1 MDIATAFK
9 VMMKG
14 IIVSRNSAKYG
25 EIATFLLNE
34 ENYIAYENLLQELG
48 YELNGENG
56 YFYLSKSDALSG
68 EEIDQ
73 FIQSHRDVFMLI
85 SILKQLLPH
94 ARSGS
99 TIKYTE
105 FVAEFEAK
113 RDERLEEKWN
123 YIFKESDLKHS
134 SEKFFE
140 RLSKEF
146 IVEKID
152 RNDKDSYVVLNS
164 LDYYLS
170 FLESMV

>member
-25 EIATFLLNE
+25 DIATFLLNE
-34 ENYIAYENLLQELG
+34 ENFITYQNILQELG

-56 YFYLSKSDALSG
+56 YFYLSKSDSLSSD
-68 EEIDQ
+68 EIDQ
-73 FIQSHRDVFMLI
+73 FIQSHKNVFMLI

-94 ARSGS
+94 TRSGS
-99 TIKYTE
+99 TIKYTQ

-113 RDERLEEKWN
+113 KDELLEEKWK
-123 YIFKESDLKHS
+123 YLFKESDLKQS

-146 IVEKID
+146 IIEKMD
-152 RNDKDSYVVLNS
+152 KNDKDTYLVLNS
-164 LDYYLS
+164 IDYYLS

>member
-14 IIVSRNSAKYG
+14 VIVSRNSAKYG

-34 ENYIAYENLLQELG
+34 ENYVEYETLLQKLG

-56 YFYLSKSDALSG
+56 YFFLSKSEALSS

-73 FIQSHRDVFMLI
+73 FIQSHKEVFMLI

-99 TIKYTE
+99 SIKYTE
-105 FVAEFEAK
+105 FVAQFEEK
-113 RDERLEEKWN
+113 RDELLDEKWR
-123 YIFKESDLKHS
+123 YIFKENDLKQS

-146 IVEKID
+146 IIEKID
-152 RNDKDSYVVLNS
+152 KNDKDSYLVLNA
-164 LDYYLS
+164 LEYYLS
-170 FLESMV
+170 FLEDMK

>member
-14 IIVSRNSAKYG
+14 VIVSRNSAKYG

-34 ENYIAYENLLQELG
+34 ENYVAYESLLQELG
-48 YELNGENG
+48 YELNGESG
-56 YFYLSKSDALSG
+56 YFYLSKSDTLSG
-68 EEIDQ
+68 DEIDQ
-73 FIQSHRDVFMLI
+73 FIQSHRDIFMLI

-113 RDERLEEKWN
+113 RDEHLEKKWN
-123 YIFKESDLKHS
+123 YVFQESDLKES

-140 RLSKEF
+140 RLTKEF

-152 RNDKDSYVVLNS
+152 KSDKDSYLVLNS

>member
-1 MDIATAFK
+1 MNIATAFK

-14 IIVSRNSAKYG
+14 VIVSRNSAKYG

-56 YFYLSKSDALSG
+56 YFYLSKSETLST
-68 EEIDQ
+68 EEIEQ
-73 FIQSHRDVFMLI
+73 FIQSHKEVFMLI

-94 ARSGS
+94 ARSGN

-105 FVAEFEAK
+105 FIAEFEAK
-113 RDERLEEKWN
+113 RDEQLEAKWR
-123 YIFKESDLKHS
+123 YIFKESDLKQS

-140 RLSKEF
+140 RLQKEF
-146 IVEKID
+146 LIEKID
-152 RNDKDSYVVLNS
+152 KNDKDSYLILNS

>member
-14 IIVSRNSAKYG
+14 VIVSRNSEKYG
-25 EIATFLLNE
+25 DIATFLLNE
-34 ENYIAYENLLQELG
+34 ENFMAYENILQELG

-56 YFYLSKSDALSG
+56 YFYLSKSESLSSD
-68 EEIDQ
+68 EIDQ
-73 FIQSHRDVFMLI
+73 FIQSHKDVFMLI

-113 RDERLEEKWN
+113 KDELLEEKWK
-123 YIFKESDLKHS
+123 YIFKESDLKQS

-140 RLSKEF
+140 RLTKEF

-152 RNDKDSYVVLNS
+152 KNDKDTYLVLNS

>member
-14 IIVSRNSAKYG
+14 VIVSRNSAKYG

-48 YELNGENG
+48 YELNGESG
-56 YFYLSKSDALSG
+56 YFYLSKSETLLS

-73 FIQSHRDVFMLI
+73 FIQSHKEVFMLI

-94 ARSGS
+94 ARSGAN
-99 TIKYTE
+99 IKYTE
-105 FVAEFEAK
+105 FVAEFENKKDEQLEAK
-113 RDERLEEKWN
+113 WR
-123 YIFKESDLKHS
+123 YIFKDNDLKHS

-140 RLSKEF
+140 RLQKEF
-146 IVEKID
+146 LIEKID
-152 RNDKDSYVVLNS
+152 KNDKDSYLILNS

>member
-1 MDIATAFK
+1 MDIATVFRT
-9 VMMKG
+9 MMKG
-14 IIVSRNSAKYG
+14 VIVSRNSAKYG
-25 EIATFLLNE
+25 DIATFLLND

-56 YFYLSKSDALSG
+56 YFYLSKSETLTSN
-68 EEIDQ
+68 EIDQ
-73 FIQSHRDVFMLI
+73 FIQSHKEVFMLI

-105 FVAEFEAK
+105 FIAEFEAK
-113 RDERLEEKWN
+113 KDEHLEAKWR
-123 YIFKESDLKHS
+123 YVFKESDLKQS

-140 RLSKEF
+140 RLSREF
-146 IVEKID
+146 ILEKID
-152 RNDKDSYVVLNS
+152 KNNKDTYLVLNS

>member
-14 IIVSRNSAKYG
+14 VIVSRNSAKYG

-34 ENYIAYENLLQELG
+34 ENYVEYETLLQKLG

-56 YFYLSKSDALSG
+56 YFFLSKSEALSS

-73 FIQSHRDVFMLI
+73 FIQSHKEVFMLI

-99 TIKYTE
+99 SIKYTE
-105 FVAEFEAK
+105 FVAQFEEK
-113 RDERLEEKWN
+113 RDELLEVKWR
-123 YIFKESDLKHS
+123 YIFKENDLKQS

-146 IVEKID
+146 IIEKID
-152 RNDKDSYVVLNS
+152 KNDKDSYLVLNA
-164 LDYYLS
+164 LEYYLS
-170 FLESMV
+170 FLEDMK

>member
-1 MDIATAFK
+1 MDIATVFRT
-9 VMMKG
+9 MTKG
-14 IIVSRNSAKYG
+14 VIISRNSTKYG
-25 EIATFLLNE
+25 DIATFLLND

-56 YFYLSKSDALSG
+56 YFYLSKSETLTSN
-68 EEIDQ
+68 EIDQ
-73 FIQSHRDVFMLI
+73 FIQSHKEVFMLI

-105 FVAEFEAK
+105 FIAEFEAK
-113 RDERLEEKWN
+113 KDEHLEAKWR
-123 YIFKESDLKHS
+123 YVFKESDLKQS

-140 RLSKEF
+140 RLSREF
-146 IVEKID
+146 ILEKID
-152 RNDKDSYVVLNS
+152 KNNKDTYLVLNS

>member
-1 MDIATAFK
+1 MDIATTFR

-14 IIVSRNSAKYG
+14 VIVSRNSKKYG

-34 ENYIAYENLLQELG
+34 ENHVAYENLLQKLG

-56 YFYLSKSDALSG
+56 YFYLSKSNALSS
-68 EEIDQ
+68 EELEQ
-73 FIQSHRDVFMLI
+73 FVQSHRDVFMLI

-105 FVAEFEAK
+105 FVAEFESK
-113 RDERLEEKWN
+113 CDEHLEEKWKH
-123 YIFKESDLKHS
+123 IFKENDLKQS

-140 RLSKEF
+140 RLTKEF
-146 IVEKID
+146 IIEKID
-152 RNDKDSYVVLNS
+152 KNDKDSYLILNS

>member
-14 IIVSRNSAKYG
+14 VIVSRNSAKHG
-25 EIATFLLNE
+25 DIATFLLNE
-34 ENYIAYENLLQELG
+34 ENYIAYENLLHELG

-56 YFYLSKSDALSG
+56 YFYLSKSQSLSS
-68 EEIDQ
+68 EEIEQ
-73 FIQSHRDVFMLI
+73 FVQGHKDVFMLI

-99 TIKYTE
+99 IIKYTE
-105 FVAEFEAK
+105 FVAKFKEK
-113 RDERLEEKWN
+113 KDERLDEKWQ
-123 YIFKESDLKHS
+123 YIFKESDLKQS

-140 RLSKEF
+140 RLIKEY
-146 IVEKID
+146 IIEKVD
-152 RNDKDSYVVLNS
+152 KNDKDSYLVLNS
-164 LDYYLS
+164 LEYYLS

>member
-1 MDIATAFK
+1 MDIATAFR

-14 IIVSRNSAKYG
+14 VIVSRNSAKYG

-34 ENYIAYENLLQELG
+34 ENYIEYETLLQTLG

-56 YFYLSKSDALSG
+56 YFYLSKSNTLSSD
-68 EEIDQ
+68 EIEQ
-73 FIQSHRDVFMLI
+73 FVQSHKEVFMLI

-94 ARSGS
+94 VRSGS
-99 TIKYTE
+99 NVKYTE
-105 FVAEFEAK
+105 FVAEFEIK
-113 RDERLEEKWN
+113 KDLQLEEKWQ
-123 YIFKESDLKHS
+123 YIFKKTDRKQS

-140 RLSKEF
+140 RLEKEF

-152 RNDKDSYVVLNS
+152 KNNKDSYLVLNS

-170 FLESMV
+170 FLESMI

>member
-1 MDIATAFK
+1 MEIATAFK

-14 IIVSRNSAKYG
+14 VIVSRNSEKYG
-25 EIATFLLNE
+25 DIATFLLNE
-34 ENYIAYENLLQELG
+34 ENYMAYENILQTLG

-56 YFYLSKSDALSG
+56 YFYLSKSASLTS
-68 EEIDQ
+68 EEIEQ
-73 FIQSHRDVFMLI
+73 FVQSHKEVFILI

-105 FVAEFEAK
+105 FVAQFEAK
-113 RDERLEEKWN
+113 KNEHLEQKWF
-123 YIFKESDLKHS
+123 YIFKERDLKQS

-140 RLSKEF
+140 RLQKEF
-146 IVEKID
+146 IIEKVD
-152 RNDKDSYVVLNS
+152 KTDKDSYLVLNS
-164 LDYYLS
+164 LEYYLS

>member
-14 IIVSRNSAKYG
+14 VIVSRNSAKYG

-34 ENYIAYENLLQELG
+34 ENYIAYETILQELG
-48 YELNGENG
+48 YELNGEDG
-56 YFYLSKSDALSG
+56 YFYLSKSESLSS

-73 FIQSHRDVFMLI
+73 FIQNHKDVFMLI

-113 RDERLEEKWN
+113 KDEHLEKKWQ
-123 YIFKESDLKHS
+123 YIFKETDLKHS

-140 RLSKEF
+140 RLQKEF
-146 IVEKID
+146 IIEKVD
-152 RNDKDSYVVLNS
+152 KNDKDTYLVLNS
-164 LDYYLS
+164 LEYYLS

>member
-14 IIVSRNSAKYG
+14 VIVSRNSEKYG

-34 ENYIAYENLLQELG
+34 ENFMNYETILQELG

-56 YFYLSKSDALSG
+56 YFYLSKSESLST

-73 FIQSHRDVFMLI
+73 FIQSHKDVFMLI
-85 SILKQLLPH
+85 SILKQILPH

-105 FVAEFEAK
+105 FVAKFKEKKDAH
-113 RDERLEEKWN
+113 LEEKWH
-123 YIFKESDLKHS
+123 YIFKENDLKQS

-140 RLSKEF
+140 RLMKEY
-146 IVEKID
+146 IIEKTD
-152 RNDKDSYVVLNS
+152 KNDKDSYLVLNS
-164 LDYYLS
+164 LEYYLS

>member
-14 IIVSRNSAKYG
+14 VIVSRNSAKYG

-34 ENYIAYENLLQELG
+34 ENCIAYEEVLQTLG

-56 YFYLSKSDALSG
+56 YFYLSKTETLSG
-68 EEIDQ
+68 DEIDQ
-73 FIQSHRDVFMLI
+73 FIQSHREVFMLI

-94 ARSGS
+94 TRSRS

-113 RDERLEEKWN
+113 RDEHLEKKWH
-123 YIFKESDLKHS
+123 YIFKDSDLKNS

-140 RLSKEF
+140 RLTKEF

-152 RNDKDSYVVLNS
+152 KNDKDSYRVLNS
-164 LDYYLS
+164 IDYYLS

>member
-1 MDIATAFK
+1 M
-9 VMMKG
+9 
-14 IIVSRNSAKYG
+14 
-25 EIATFLLNE
+25 ATFLLNE
-34 ENYIAYENLLQELG
+34 ENYITYEKILQELG

-56 YFYLSKSDALSG
+56 YFYLSKSESLSSN
-68 EEIDQ
+68 EIDQ
-73 FIQSHRDVFMLI
+73 FIQSHKEVFMLI

-105 FVAEFEAK
+105 FIAEFKAKKDEHLEAK
-113 RDERLEEKWN
+113 WR
-123 YIFKESDLKHS
+123 YVFKESDLKQS

-146 IVEKID
+146 IIEKID
-152 RNDKDSYVVLNS
+152 KDDKDSYLVLNS

>member
-14 IIVSRNSAKYG
+14 VIISRNSDKYG

-34 ENYIAYENLLQELG
+34 ENYIEYENLLHKLG

-56 YFYLSKSDALSG
+56 YFFLSKSEALSS

-73 FIQSHRDVFMLI
+73 FIKSHKEVFMLI

-105 FVAEFEAK
+105 FVAQF
-113 RDERLEEKWN
+113 EEKKDELLDEKWR
-123 YIFKESDLKHS
+123 YIFKENDLKQS

-140 RLSKEF
+140 RLSREF
-146 IVEKID
+146 IIEKKD
-152 RNDKDSYVVLNS
+152 KNDKDSYLVLNS
-164 LDYYLS
+164 LEYYLS
-170 FLESMV
+170 FLEDMK

>member
-14 IIVSRNSAKYG
+14 VIVSRNSAKYG

-34 ENYIAYENLLQELG
+34 ENYVEYETLLQKLG

-56 YFYLSKSDALSG
+56 YFFLSKSEALSS

-73 FIQSHRDVFMLI
+73 FIQSHKEVFMLI

-99 TIKYTE
+99 SIKYTE
-105 FVAEFEAK
+105 FVAQFEEK
-113 RDERLEEKWN
+113 RDELLEVKWR
-123 YIFKESDLKHS
+123 YIFKENDLKQS

-146 IVEKID
+146 IIEKKD
-152 RNDKDSYVVLNS
+152 KNDKDSYLVLNA
-164 LDYYLS
+164 LEYYLS
-170 FLESMV
+170 FLEDMK

>member
-14 IIVSRNSAKYG
+14 IIVSRNSQKYG
-25 EIATFLLNE
+25 EIATFLLND

-56 YFYLSKSDALSG
+56 YFYLSKSDSLSG

-85 SILKQLLPH
+85 SILKQLLPY

-105 FVAEFEAK
+105 FVTEFENK
-113 RDERLEEKWN
+113 RDEHLEEKWN
-123 YIFKESDLKHS
+123 YVFKESDLKHS

-146 IVEKID
+146 IIEKID
-152 RNDKDSYVVLNS
+152 KNDKDSYRVLNS

>member
-14 IIVSRNSAKYG
+14 VIVSRNSQKYG

-34 ENYIAYENLLQELG
+34 ENYIAYEEILQTLG

-56 YFYLSKSDALSG
+56 YFFLSKSDTLNSD
-68 EEIDQ
+68 EIDQ
-73 FIQSHRDVFMLI
+73 FVQSHREVFMLI

-113 RDERLEEKWN
+113 RDEHLEEKWN
-123 YIFKESDLKHS
+123 YIFKENDLKHS

-152 RNDKDSYVVLNS
+152 KNDKDSYLVLNS

>member
-1 MDIATAFK
+1 MDIATVFRT
-9 VMMKG
+9 MMKG
-14 IIVSRNSAKYG
+14 VIVSRNSAKYG

-34 ENYIAYENLLQELG
+34 ENYISYENLLQELG

-56 YFYLSKSDALSG
+56 YFYLSKSESLSSN
-68 EEIDQ
+68 EIDQ
-73 FIQSHRDVFMLI
+73 FIQAHKEVFMLI

-94 ARSGS
+94 VRSGS

-105 FVAEFEAK
+105 FIAEFEAK
-113 RDERLEEKWN
+113 KDEQLEAKWR
-123 YIFKESDLKHS
+123 YVFKESDLKQS

-146 IVEKID
+146 ILEKID
-152 RNDKDSYVVLNS
+152 KNDKDSYLVLNS